1 MLTLH
6 QGNHLEVLVDRL
18 AEVLAVPPD
27 DPLAPEHVVVQNVGM
42 ARWLS
47 LELARR
53 HGVCAH
59 VKFAFPAAFLWEMWR
74 RVLPDVPARSPLEP
88 AVATWRLFALL
99 GTLERDATFAPLHAW
114 IGDDRDGTRRFA
126 LAGRLAELYDQ
137 YVVYRPDWIR
147 DWEAGSDE
155 RWQAA
160 LWRRLVAGTDGRHG
174 ARLAQDFLA
183 AMHRGVAP
191 GVVPSRVVLFG
202 VPTMPPAQV
211 QAFAALGARCDVHCF
226 VLNPAQHHW
235 AHVLSERT
243 IAHLGGDAAAAHRES
258 GNALLA
264 SLGQQGRDVID
275 ELQTHAPLDDNHWVE
290 PGEDTLL
297 HCVQSDILNLRERPS
312 DGAAPTPVAADDDSI
327 RLHVCHAPMR
337 EVEVLH
343 DRLLALFDADP
354 TLRPSDVVVMTP
366 DVGTYAPCIEAVFGT
381 APPERWIP
389 FSIADRSVRAESPLV
404 DAFLQLL
411 DLPDGRWDAT
421 ALLGLLEV
429 PAVRRRFA
437 LDEADLPQ
445 VHRWVREA
453 GVRWGIDA
461 QGRAQ
466 LGLPPTAEHTWRF
479 GLDRLL
485 LGWALPGRNR
495 RLDGDVLPIDEVEGS
510 AARALGG
517 LAAFAEAAFALETRL
532 APPRPPA
539 AWSAELLALLDAF
552 FAPGPEDDEAVTA
565 IRAACSALAEA
576 AHAAGADAA
585 VSRAL
590 VRVELRRL
598 LELSQPRGRFLTG
611 GVTVC
616 AMVPMRSIPFQVVC
630 LLGLDIGSFP
640 RTRRAPGF
648 DLMAD
653 DHRRG
658 DRSRRAD
665 DRWLFLEA
673 ILSARRCLHLSWV
686 GRGIRDNAEI
696 PPSVVV
702 SELLDVLERG
712 FVPTAP
718 GCRTLRD
725 QLVVEHPLQPFS
737 RRYFTGEDARLAS
750 YSHELCEA
758 SRALR
763 TTARTSAPL
772 LASPLPPLPAED
784 VSLDALV
791 DFLCHPTRHFLR
803 ERLRLRLVG
812 DDGELDDREP
822 FALDGLGAWT
832 ARTELLALRREGV
845 DVDQAERLL
854 RARGL
859 LPHGEMGRAAFRRI
873 VREVE
878 AFRRR
883 LEDAGAVGAG
893 ASVPVTH
900 VLADGTRLRG
910 VVSGVFPGGLIEWRM
925 GSLRARDRLALWTR
939 HLLLQAGGKGGAR
952 SLWLGGSRDVEDYA
966 LHPVADPAAELER
979 LVRLYRRGRC
989 ELLPFFPQSGL
1000 KYLETLPKGERQA
1013 WWAAVEE
1020 WEGNEY
1026 RPGAGEGEDP
1036 WNVVA
1041 WRDTEPLRR
1050 REFAELAVEA
1060 FEPVLAAAKGPAA

>member
-6 QGNHLEVLVDRL
+6 QGNRLEVLADRL
-18 AEVLAVPPD
+18 ADVLATPPD

-59 VKFAFPAAFLWEMWR
+59 VRFAFPAAFLWETWR

-88 AVATWRLFALL
+88 AVATWRLFGLL
-99 GTLERDATFAPLHAW
+99 GALERDATFAPLHAW
-114 IGDDRDGTRRFA
+114 IGDDPDATRRFS

-147 DWEAGSDE
+147 DWEAGADA

-174 ARLAQDFLA
+174 ARLAQEFVA
-183 AMHRGVAP
+183 AMERGVDAAA
-191 GVVPSRVVLFG
+191 VPSRVVLFG

-211 QAFAALGARCDVHCF
+211 HAFAALGTRCAVHCF
-226 VLNPAQHHW
+226 VLNPSRHHW

-243 IAHLGGDAAAAHRES
+243 IAHLGGDADAAHRES

-275 ELQTHAPLDDNHWVE
+275 ELQAHAPLDDDQWVE

-297 HCVQSDILNLRERPS
+297 HGVQTDILELRQRAA
-312 DGAAPTPVAADDDSI
+312 DGAARTPVAADDDSI
-327 RLHVCHAPMR
+327 RLHACHAPMR

-404 DAFLQLL
+404 EAFLQLL
-411 DLPDGRWDAT
+411 DLPDGRWDAS
-421 ALLGLLEV
+421 ALLALLEV

-445 VHRWVREA
+445 VQRWVRDA
-453 GVRWGIDA
+453 GIRWGIDA
-461 QGRAQ
+461 AGRAQ
-466 LGLPPTAEHTWRF
+466 LGLPATAEHTWRF

-495 RLDGDVLPIDEVEGS
+495 RLDGDVLPLDEVEGS

-517 LAAFAEAAFALETRL
+517 LAAFAEAAFALEARL
-532 APPRPPA
+532 AAPRPPTT
-539 AWSAELLALLDAF
+539 WSTELLGMLDAF
-552 FAPGPEDDEAVTA
+552 FAPGPEDDEAVA
-565 IRAACSALAEA
+565 AVRAACSGIDEA
-576 AHAAGADAA
+576 ARAADAA
-585 VSRAL
+585 APVSRAL

-616 AMVPMRSIPFQVVC
+616 AMVPMRSIPFPVVC

-712 FVPTAP
+712 FAPTAP
-718 GCRTLRD
+718 GCTTLRE
-725 QLVVEHPLQPFS
+725 QIVVEHPLQPFS
-737 RRYFTGEDARLAS
+737 RRYFGGGDARLAS
-750 YSHELCEA
+750 YSTELCEA
-758 SRALR
+758 SRTLR
-763 TTARTSAPL
+763 TTAHVSGPL
-772 LASPLPPLPAED
+772 LDARLPAPPAED
-784 VSLDALV
+784 VALDRLV
-791 DFLCHPTRHFLR
+791 DFLAHPTRHFLR
-803 ERLRLRLVG
+803 ERLRLRLAGG
-812 DDGELDDREP
+812 DARLDDREP
-822 FALDGLGAWT
+822 FGLDGLGAWT
-832 ARTELLALRREGV
+832 ARTELLALRRDGV
-845 DVDQAERLL
+845 EPDTAERLL
-854 RARGL
+854 RAQGI
-859 LPHGEMGRAAFRRI
+859 LPHGEIGRAAFRR
-873 VREVE
+873 VAREVE
-878 AFRRR
+878 AFHRR
-883 LEDAGAVGAG
+883 LEDAGVVGTGVSA
-893 ASVPVTH
+893 PVAID
-900 VLADGTRLRG
+900 LADDTRITGL
-910 VVSGVFPGGLIEWRM
+910 VPGVFASGLIEWRM
-925 GSLRARDRLALWTR
+925 GSLRARDLLGLWVRHLALK
-939 HLLLQAGGKGGAR
+939 ADGKGGAH
-952 SLWLGGSRDVEDYA
+952 SLWLGGSREVEAVA
-966 LHPVADPAAELER
+966 LHRVRDPRAELEA
-979 LVRLYRRGRC
+979 LVALYRRGQC
-989 ELLPFFPQSGL
+989 ELLRLFPESALAYVEQ
-1000 KYLETLPKGERQA
+1000 LPKGERQA
-1013 WWAAVEE
+1013 WWAAVEC

-1026 RPGAGEGEDP
+1026 RPGMGESEDA
-1036 WNVVA
+1036 WNVLA
-1041 WRDTEPLRR
+1041 WRDVDPLDDAFR
-1050 REFAELAVEA
+1050 ELAQGVFA
-1060 FEPVLAAAKGPAA
+1060 PLLAATKGAAA